1 MTWGEVPQGFL
12 HGILQGYR
20 VFYKR
25 TGDKN
30 GSYVNVTTSP
40 TTRKLNVTA
49 LKKFTEYSAKV
60 LAFTRKGDGAVS
72 LNVSVLTDEDG
83 NKKFFN

>member
-1 MTWGEVPQGFL
+1 MTWAEVPQGFL

-25 TGDKN
+25 TGDKH
-30 GSYVNVTTSP
+30 GSYVNVMTSP
-40 TTRKLNVTA
+40 TTRELHVTG

-83 NKKFFN
+83 NT